1 MKNKEKNLKVLK
13 AIALGVTAF
22 LAVGGMQSN
31 TMTVSADEG
40 DTNSNT
46 DVQQGETKLLDTS
59 VDATQEVTSESIDE
73 KYNEAATTADAAV
86 SDTKAAEE
94 TVSRADETLQNTV
107 VKVSEAEVTEQDE
120 ENTEADQDAEV
131 QEDAEVEQ
139 KADTVQSVVNDVNIK
154 TQAADYFLDAAK
166 QAEKDADEKVEVAE
180 TAIEKA
186 MDQIE
191 SISGENGYA
200 EDSAEIAEEAK
211 NALQEAQ
218 NATTKEDTEAAVD
231 KAAGALEAAQGTYD
245 NAAAAEEEAT
255 KQLNSAGSALKQ
267 AEDKLKEAEAD
278 LGISLDEAEK
288 AKKEADESLASL
300 EELEKNTIAQKEA
313 LDELTSLQ
321 DKMLNSTGTVKTA
334 YTGTVDSFGK
344 ENVNGNGKDNYWNT
358 SLEYFKKLI
367 AYYYTY
373 TDAKEENVSLEWT
386 RNKNNPTAGNYLTV
400 SYTKD
405 GETQTKYYNYHI
417 MDTDKDSMAVYEKTK
432 VDETAKMANAVKVD
446 DESGLYWNESKI
458 DDMCVDYSDIIGDV
472 EKLAEDAKEATKKVT
487 AARDQV
493 NKLAEILKT
502 LSVNDAEYKAAKS
515 AYDNAQKNL
524 DVARAD
530 LAQISGDLQTA
541 KECYDQAVAQLERF
555 VEKSQP
561 TQNDQSTQT
570 SQPVIIEAAS
580 VNLDQLADLAAGIDE
595 VVEIIEEAEA
605 IETTEAED
613 DADVLGAAKE
623 RKQTVAETT
632 KAAQAE
638 KAQASVE
645 ETNVETAEE
654 KATEQTDIVT
664 IEDEDTALAA
674 GVQDDDAEVLGAV
687 RAQKPDYTYA
697 WGVAG
702 AVAAGFMLLGFFL
715 KKKEEEDEEEA

>member
-46 DVQQGETKLLDTS
+46 DVQQGETELLDTS
-59 VDATQEVTSESIDE
+59 VDEKKEVTSESIDANYE
-73 KYNEAATTADAAV
+73 QADKAADDAVKAVNEAVTDIADA
-86 SDTKAAEE
+86 DK
-94 TVSRADETLQNTV
+94 TVQKTV
-107 VKVSEAEVTEQDE
+107 VDVSEAEMTDAEKEAQSAQTEQTTQDVL
-120 ENTEADQDAEV
+120 ADV
-131 QEDAEVEQ
+131 
-139 KADTVQSVVNDVNIK
+139 SVA

-166 QAEKDADEKVEVAE
+166 QAEKDADEKVEAAE
-180 TAIEKA
+180 TAIENA
-186 MDQIE
+186 MNQIE

-200 EDSAEIAEEAK
+200 EDSAEIAKEAET
-211 NALQEAQ
+211 ALQDAQ
-218 NATTKEDTEAAVD
+218 NATTKEETDAAID
-231 KAAGALEAAQGTYD
+231 KAAKAKEDAQGTYD
-245 NAAAAEEEAT
+245 NAVAAEEEAT

-334 YTGTVDSFGK
+334 YTGTEDSFGK

-417 MDTDKDSMAVYEKTK
+417 MTTDKGSMAVYEKTK

-472 EKLAEDAKEATKKVT
+472 EKLAKDAKEATEKVT

-493 NKLAEILKT
+493 NELAEILKT
-502 LSVNDAEYKAAKS
+502 LSVNDVEYKAAKS

-524 DVARAD
+524 DMARAD

-541 KECYDQAVAQLERF
+541 KECYDQAVAQLEKF

-605 IETTEAED
+605 IETAEAED

-623 RKQTVAETT
+623 RKQAVAETT

-687 RAQKPDYTYA
+687 RVQKPDYTLA
-697 WGVAG
+697 WGAAG

>member
-46 DVQQGETKLLDTS
+46 DVQQGETELLDTS
-59 VDATQEVTSESIDE
+59 VDEKKEVTSESIDANYKQAE
-73 KYNEAATTADAAV
+73 KAADDAVKAVNEAVTDIADA
-86 SDTKAAEE
+86 DK
-94 TVSRADETLQNTV
+94 TVQKTLV
-107 VKVSEAEVTEQDE
+107 EVSEAEMTDAEKEAQSAQTEQTTQDVL
-120 ENTEADQDAEV
+120 ADV
-131 QEDAEVEQ
+131 
-139 KADTVQSVVNDVNIK
+139 SVA

-180 TAIEKA
+180 TAIENA
-186 MDQIE
+186 MNQIE

-200 EDSAEIAEEAK
+200 EDSAEIAKEAET
-211 NALQEAQ
+211 ALQDAQ
-218 NATTKEDTEAAVD
+218 NATTKEETDAAID
-231 KAAGALEAAQGTYD
+231 KAAKAKEDAQVTYD

-267 AEDKLKEAEAD
+267 VEDKLKEAEAD
-278 LGISLDEAEK
+278 LRISLDEAEK

-300 EELEKNTIAQKEA
+300 EELEKNTIAQKKA
-313 LDELTSLQ
+313 LDELTSLR
-321 DKMLNSTGTVKTA
+321 DKMLNSIGTVKTA
-334 YTGTVDSFGK
+334 YTGTEDSFGK

-386 RNKNNPTAGNYLTV
+386 RNKNNPTEGNYLTV

-417 MDTDKDSMAVYEKTK
+417 MTTDKGSMAVYEKTK

-446 DESGLYWNESKI
+446 DESGLYWNESETK
-458 DDMCVDYSDIIGDV
+458 MCVDYSDIIGDV
-472 EKLAEDAKEATKKVT
+472 EKLAKDAKEATEKVT

-493 NKLAEILKT
+493 NELAEILKT

-524 DVARAD
+524 DMARAD

-541 KECYDQAVAQLERF
+541 KDCYDQAVAQLEKF

-605 IETTEAED
+605 IETAEAED

-623 RKQTVAETT
+623 RKQAVAETT

-687 RAQKPDYTYA
+687 RVQKPDYTLA
-697 WGVAG
+697 WGAAG